1 MDREGWLA
9 AWVKLTTAGTGGT
22 GRGAV
27 ARRIWQ
33 AGPCQTTCDAL
44 ESKARHEATIVALA
58 EPLRGKAFAPV
69 FTFASGTF
77 TVQIRKP
84 ACVEAC

>member
-33 AGPCQTTCDAL
+33 AGPCQTTCGAL
-44 ESKARHEATIVALA
+44 ESKARHEATIVAPA
-58 EPLRGKAFAPV
+58 APRRDKAFAPV
-69 FTFASGTF
+69 FTLKSGIF
-77 TVQIRKP
+77 TVQARNP
-84 ACVEAC
+84 ARVEGS